1 MAIELI
7 DKIKQKNNGSFKLL
21 DAIDVELK
29 DGSDLQS
36 FIDNIDDKIT
46 GLPLPESGKC
56 NSVVSSDEEP
66 TDEKALIWIDTSE
79 NEDFYGD
86 TLEDKIIE
94 EFRAMFKNLSNAISE
109 LKAKNIALEARIAF
123 LEENGSN
130 GGIITP
136 PSPDDTSRA
145 EILVMED
152 GSVLV
157 DELGNILA
165 FNIISNNNTSSA
177 EVLTTEDGS
186 TLIDELGNILAFN
199 VTSNVDS
206 TNDTVLIT
214 EKNEVLITENNEI
227 LKF

>member
-21 DAIDVELK
+21 DAVDVELK

-36 FIDNIDDKIT
+36 FIDKIDDKIT
-46 GLPLPESGKC
+46 DLPLPESGKC

-109 LKAKNIALEARIAF
+109 LKAKNIVLEARIAF

-136 PSPDDTSRA
+136 PSPDNTSSA

-165 FNIISNNNTSSA
+165 FNIISNN
-177 EVLTTEDGS
+177 
-186 TLIDELGNILAFN
+186 
-199 VTSNVDS
+199 DS

>member
-136 PSPDDTSRA
+136 PSPDNTSSS

-165 FNIISNNNTSSA
+165 FNIISNN
-177 EVLTTEDGS
+177 
-186 TLIDELGNILAFN
+186 
-199 VTSNVDS
+199 DS

>member
-21 DAIDVELK
+21 DAVDVELK

-46 GLPLPESGKC
+46 GSPLPESGKC

-66 TDEKALIWIDTSE
+66 TDEEVLIWIDTSE

-94 EFRAMFKNLSNAISE
+94 EFRAMFKNLSNTISE
-109 LKAKNIALEARIAF
+109 LKAKNIELEARIAF

-136 PSPDDTSRA
+136 PSPDDTSSA

-157 DELGNILA
+157 
-165 FNIISNNNTSSA
+165 
-177 EVLTTEDGS
+177 
-186 TLIDELGNILAFN
+186 DELGNILAFN